1 MKAARESDPVHVWS
15 AVMSKSTVV
24 RIFIGGLVAMVGG
37 LVLVGAGLFL
47 AYVNGTFIM
56 SGPDVVGI
64 HPSAFSWS
72 MVGLAIIG
80 FLALA
85 GGALAQFVA
94 WIGAVINTSQ
104 LDDKTWFIALLVMG
118 LCSFGFVAM
127 LVYAVGG
134 PDGTRDSS
142 QQTHPLG
149 AHA

>member
-1 MKAARESDPVHVWS
+1 MT
-15 AVMSKSTVV
+15 KSNVTKL
-24 RIFIGGLVAMVGG
+24 FIGSLIAFVAGVFLVALGFMI
-37 LVLVGAGLFL
+37 AL
-47 AYVNGTFIM
+47 ATGTFVM
-56 SGPDVVGI
+56 QGPDVTGFQLSS
-64 HPSAFSWS
+64 SAPAAFGLAF
-72 MVGLAIIG
+72 VGLLAIV
-80 FLALA
+80 
-85 GGALAQFVA
+85 GGGIAQFVA